1 MHQIWTVSL
10 SVLTANGLSATCVA
24 QNRLR
29 HVNTVW
35 VIHNTLSP
43 LETHMCYT
51 KKIASCRST
60 PWALISLGFPA
71 TLLFDLMISAA
82 GYKRGLS
89 HLHTQYLRPEMGV
102 KMMLPLPLLLLM
114 ASSEGFLMT
123 RVDPGSVVTVNS
135 GDSISLLCVVSAH
148 ILSHC
153 QPNLQ
158 GVASKQVLINSYYS
172 VSGGQRLWV
181 LQVDQPPRAGMWLWM
196 EESKGEYHHTR
207 VPWCFYWEGGCCR
220 FSC

>member
-1 MHQIWTVSL
+1 
-10 SVLTANGLSATCVA
+10 
-24 QNRLR
+24 
-29 HVNTVW
+29 
-35 VIHNTLSP
+35 
-43 LETHMCYT
+43 
-51 KKIASCRST
+51 
-60 PWALISLGFPA
+60 
-71 TLLFDLMISAA
+71 
-82 GYKRGLS
+82 
-89 HLHTQYLRPEMGV
+89 MGV

-172 VSGGQRLWV
+172 LSGGQRL
-181 LQVDQPPRAGMWLWM
+181 
-196 EESKGEYHHTR
+196 
-207 VPWCFYWEGGCCR
+207 
-220 FSC
+220 